1 MSSFFIYCSTLNPNL
16 IRVGLAFLVAFAL
29 WSCQWGRAG
38 ETAENGFPEIKR
50 DLKEIRSEGK
60 LRALVAYSATGY
72 FLFKGQ
78 PMGYEYE
85 LLKRLA
91 DHLNLELEVRVVN
104 DLDQML
110 EVLQSGQVDLVAHG
124 LAITRERK
132 EKVAFTDYLYLTK
145 QVLVQRKPANWR
157 GMTLDQIRAAL
168 VDDPVD
174 LIGDTV
180 SVRKNSSYL
189 KRLENLSR
197 EIGGPIVIDT
207 LEGNLSTD
215 EIIKMVVD
223 KRIKYTVADR
233 NLAHINASSYPILD
247 VSVPVSFSQRIGWA
261 VRKNA
266 QDLQQAL
273 DQWLAREKKSDEF
286 YYIYNKYFENRRSFN
301 RRIRSEFY
309 SLSEGRISP
318 YDNLIKSNAA
328 NLGWDWRLLASQVYQ
343 ESRFDPNATAWT
355 SAQGLMQLMPSTAAE
370 LGISNP
376 SQPEESLEGGV
387 RYLIQLR
394 RAFESVPD
402 SLQRT
407 KFTLAAY
414 NCGLGHV
421 QDAQRLAELQGL
433 DPNRWDQNVDQM
445 ILALSYPKN
454 YNNEVVEYGY
464 LRGVE
469 PYRYVKQIFERY
481 AHYESLI
488 K

>member
-1 MSSFFIYCSTLNPNL
+1 MAFI
-16 IRVGLAFLVAFAL
+16 L
-29 WSCQWGRAG
+29 WSCQWGMAG
-38 ETAENGFPEIKR
+38 VTSEKGVPVIKR
-50 DLKEIRSEGK
+50 DLEEIRSEGK

-72 FLFKGQ
+72 FLYKGQ

-91 DHLNLELEVRVVN
+91 EHLSLELEVRVVQ

-110 EVLQSGQVDLVAHG
+110 EILQNGQVDLVAHG

-132 EKVAFTDYLYLTK
+132 EEVAFTDYLYLTK

-157 GMTLDQIRAAL
+157 SMTLDQIRATL
-168 VDDPVD
+168 VQDPVD

-189 KRLENLSR
+189 NRLENLSR
-197 EIGGPIVIDT
+197 EIGGTIVIDT

-223 KRIKYTVADR
+223 KRIKYTVADW

-266 QDLQQAL
+266 RGLQAAL
-273 DQWLAREKKSDEF
+273 DAWIAQEKKSDEF

-309 SLSEGRISP
+309 SLAEGRISP
-318 YDNLIKSNAA
+318 FDSLIQTQAA
-328 NLGWDWRLLASQVYQ
+328 ALGWDWRLLASQVYQ
-343 ESRFDPNATAWT
+343 ESRFDANATAWT
-355 SAQGLMQLMPSTAAE
+355 GARGLMQLMPSTAEE
-370 LGISNP
+370 LGVSDP
-376 SQPEESLEGGV
+376 SQPEQSLEGGV
-387 RYLIQLR
+387 RYLHQLR
-394 RAFESVPD
+394 GAFEEIPD
-402 SLQRT
+402 SLQQI

-421 QDAQRLAELQGL
+421 QDARRLAATRGL
-433 DPNRWDQNVDQM
+433 DPDRWDQNVDQM

-454 YNNEVVEYGY
+454 YYNEVVQYGY

-488 K
+488 PLSPNSLVLN

>member
-1 MSSFFIYCSTLNPNL
+1 MAVS
-16 IRVGLAFLVAFAL
+16 L
-29 WSCQWGRAG
+29 WSCQWSLAG
-38 ETAENGFPEIKR
+38 ETSEKGIPEIKR
-50 DLKEIRSEGK
+50 DLKEIRSEGT

-72 FLFKGQ
+72 FLYKGQ

-91 DHLNLELEVRVVN
+91 EHLDLELEVRVVQ

-110 EVLQSGQVDLVAHG
+110 EILQNGQVDLVAHG

-132 EKVAFTDYLYLTK
+132 EEVAFTDYLYLTR
-145 QVLVQRKPANWR
+145 QVLVQRKPPNWR
-157 GMTLDQIRAAL
+157 RMTLDQIRATL
-168 VDDPVD
+168 VSDPVG

-189 KRLENLSR
+189 NRLENLSR
-197 EIGGPIVIDT
+197 EIGGNIVIDT

-266 QDLQQAL
+266 KGLQRAL
-273 DQWLAREKKSDEF
+273 DAWLEQEKTSDEF

-309 SLSEGRISP
+309 SLAEGRISP
-318 YDNLIKSNAA
+318 YDSLIQSEAA
-328 NLGWDWRLLASQVYQ
+328 ALGWDWRLLASQVYQ
-343 ESRFDPNATAWT
+343 ESRFDASATAWT
-355 SAQGLMQLMPSTAAE
+355 GARGLMQLMQATAKE
-370 LGISNP
+370 LGVSDP
-376 SQPEESLEGGV
+376 SVPEQSLEGGV
-387 RYLIQLR
+387 RYLEQLK
-394 RAFESVPD
+394 RAFGAIPD
-402 SLQRT
+402 SLQRI

-421 QDAQRLAELQGL
+421 QDARRLARQRGL
-433 DPNRWDQNVDQM
+433 DPNVWDQNVDKM

-454 YNNEVVEYGY
+454 YYNDAVQYGY

-481 AHYESLI
+481 AHYETLI
-488 K
+488 PLSIDGFVNTERDSPAP

>member
-1 MSSFFIYCSTLNPNL
+1 MA
-16 IRVGLAFLVAFAL
+16 AFL
-29 WSCQWGRAG
+29 WSCQWSLAG
-38 ETAENGFPEIKR
+38 ETSEKGVPGVKR
-50 DLKEIRSEGK
+50 DLEEIRSEGK

-72 FLFKGQ
+72 FLYKGQ

-91 DHLNLELEVRVVN
+91 EHLGLELEVRVVQ

-110 EVLQSGQVDLVAHG
+110 EILQNGQVDLVAHG
-124 LAITRERK
+124 LAITRERQ
-132 EKVAFTDYLYLTK
+132 EEVAFTDYLYLTK

-157 GMTLDQIRAAL
+157 KLTLDQIRASL
-168 VDDPVD
+168 VQDPVD

-189 KRLENLSR
+189 DRLENLSR
-197 EIGGPIVIDT
+197 EIGGTIVIDT

-266 QDLQQAL
+266 RELQQAL
-273 DQWLAREKKSDEF
+273 DAWLQQEKKSDEF

-301 RRIRSEFY
+301 RRIQSEFY
-309 SLSEGRISP
+309 SLAEGRISP
-318 YDNLIKSNAA
+318 YDSLFKAVA
-328 NLGWDWRLLASQVYQ
+328 PRLGWDWRLLASQVYQ

-355 SAQGLMQLMPSTAAE
+355 GARGLMQLMPATAAE
-370 LGISNP
+370 VGVSDP
-376 SQPEESLEGGV
+376 SLPRESLEGGV
-387 RYLIQLR
+387 RYLEQLG
-394 RAFESVPD
+394 RAFERIPD
-402 SLQRT
+402 SLQRI

-421 QDAQRLAELQGL
+421 QDARRLAELRGL
-433 DPNRWDQNVDQM
+433 DPDTWDQHVDRM
-445 ILALSYPKN
+445 VLALSYPKN
-454 YNNEVVEYGY
+454 YNEDVVQYGY

-469 PYRYVKQIFERY
+469 PYRYVRQVFERY
-481 AHYESLI
+481 AHYQSLI
-488 K
+488 PETATSFVAN

>member
-1 MSSFFIYCSTLNPNL
+1 MAFI
-16 IRVGLAFLVAFAL
+16 L
-29 WSCQWGRAG
+29 WSCQWGMAG
-38 ETAENGFPEIKR
+38 VTSEKGVPVIKR
-50 DLKEIRSEGK
+50 DLEEIRSEGK

-72 FLFKGQ
+72 FLYKGQ

-91 DHLNLELEVRVVN
+91 EHLNLELEVRVVQ

-110 EVLQSGQVDLVAHG
+110 EILQNGQVDLVAHG

-132 EKVAFTDYLYLTK
+132 EEVAFTDYLYLTK

-157 GMTLDQIRAAL
+157 SMTLDQIRATL
-168 VDDPVD
+168 VQDPVD

-189 KRLENLSR
+189 NRLENLSR
-197 EIGGPIVIDT
+197 EIGGTIVIDT

-223 KRIKYTVADR
+223 KRIKYTVADW

-266 QDLQQAL
+266 RGLQAAL
-273 DQWLAREKKSDEF
+273 DAWIAQEKKSDEF

-309 SLSEGRISP
+309 SLAEGRISP
-318 YDNLIKSNAA
+318 FDSLIKAQAA
-328 NLGWDWRLLASQVYQ
+328 ALGWDWRLLASQVYQ
-343 ESRFDPNATAWT
+343 ESRFDANATAWT
-355 SAQGLMQLMPSTAAE
+355 GARGLMQLMPSTAEE
-370 LGISNP
+370 LGVSDP
-376 SQPEESLEGGV
+376 SQPEQSLEGGV
-387 RYLIQLR
+387 RYLHQLR
-394 RAFESVPD
+394 GAFEEIPD
-402 SLQRT
+402 SLQQI

-421 QDAQRLAELQGL
+421 QDARRLAATRGL
-433 DPNRWDQNVDQM
+433 DPDRWDQNVDQM

-454 YNNEVVEYGY
+454 YYNEVVQYGY

-488 K
+488 PLSPNSLALN

>member
-1 MSSFFIYCSTLNPNL
+1 M
-16 IRVGLAFLVAFAL
+16 V
-29 WSCQWGRAG
+29 
-38 ETAENGFPEIKR
+38 KR
-50 DLKEIRSEGK
+50 DLEEIRSEGK
-60 LRALVAYSATGY
+60 LRALIAYSATGY
-72 FLFKGQ
+72 FLYKGQ

-91 DHLNLELEVRVVN
+91 THLGLELEIRVVQ

-124 LAITRERK
+124 LAITQDRK
-132 EKVAFTDYLYLTK
+132 EEAAFTDYLYLTK

-157 GMTLDQIRAAL
+157 QMTLDQIRATL
-168 VDDPVD
+168 VEDPVD

-180 SVRKNSSYL
+180 SVRKNSSYM

-197 EIGGPIVIDT
+197 EIGGTIVIDT

-215 EIIKMVVD
+215 EIIKRVVD
-223 KRIKYTVADR
+223 EKIKYTVADR
-233 NLAHINASSYPILD
+233 NLARINASSYPILD

-266 QDLQQAL
+266 PGLQQAL
-273 DQWLAREKKSDEF
+273 DEWIQQEKKSDEF

-309 SLSEGRISP
+309 SLTEGRISP
-318 YDNLIKSNAA
+318 YDSLLREAA
-328 NLGWDWRLLASQVYQ
+328 SHLEWDWRLLASQVYQ

-355 SAQGLMQLMPSTAAE
+355 GARGLMQLMPATAEE
-370 LGISNP
+370 LGVSDP
-376 SQPEESLEGGV
+376 SVPGESLEGGA
-387 RYLIQLR
+387 RYLKQLR

-402 SLQRT
+402 SLQRV

-421 QDAQRLAELQGL
+421 QDAQRLAQQRGL
-433 DPNRWDQNVDQM
+433 NPNQWDQHVDRM
-445 ILALSYPKN
+445 VLSLSYPKN
-454 YNNEVVEYGY
+454 YNEEVVQYGY

-469 PYRYVKQIFERY
+469 PYRYVRQVFERY
-481 AHYESLI
+481 AHYESFI
-488 K
+488 P

>member
-1 MSSFFIYCSTLNPNL
+1 M
-16 IRVGLAFLVAFAL
+16 
-29 WSCQWGRAG
+29 AG
-38 ETAENGFPEIKR
+38 VTSDKGVPVIKR
-50 DLKEIRSEGK
+50 DLEEIRSEGK

-72 FLFKGQ
+72 FLYKGQ

-91 DHLNLELEVRVVN
+91 EHLNLELEVRVVQ

-110 EVLQSGQVDLVAHG
+110 EILQNGQVDLVAHG

-132 EKVAFTDYLYLTK
+132 EEVAFTDYLYLTK

-157 GMTLDQIRAAL
+157 SMTLDQIRATL
-168 VDDPVD
+168 VQDPVD

-189 KRLENLSR
+189 NRLENLSR
-197 EIGGPIVIDT
+197 EIGGTIVIDT

-223 KRIKYTVADR
+223 KRIKYTVADW

-266 QDLQQAL
+266 RGLQAAL
-273 DQWLAREKKSDEF
+273 DAWIAQEKKSDEF

-309 SLSEGRISP
+309 SLAEGRISP
-318 YDNLIKSNAA
+318 YDSLIQTQAA
-328 NLGWDWRLLASQVYQ
+328 ALGWDWRLLASQVYQ
-343 ESRFDPNATAWT
+343 ESRFDANATAWT
-355 SAQGLMQLMPSTAAE
+355 GARGLMQLMPSTAEE
-370 LGISNP
+370 LGVSDP
-376 SQPEESLEGGV
+376 SQPEQSLEGGV
-387 RYLIQLR
+387 RYLHQLR
-394 RAFESVPD
+394 GAFEEIPD
-402 SLQRT
+402 SLQQI

-421 QDAQRLAELQGL
+421 QDARRLAATRGL
-433 DPNRWDQNVDQM
+433 DPDRWDQNVDQM

-454 YNNEVVEYGY
+454 YYNEVVQYGY

-488 K
+488 PLPPNGLVLN

>member
-1 MSSFFIYCSTLNPNL
+1 MKTKL
-16 IRVGLAFLVAFAL
+16 IRFGLAFLMAATL

-38 ETAENGFPEIKR
+38 VTSEKGVPVIKR
-50 DLKEIRSEGK
+50 DLEEIRSEGK

-72 FLFKGQ
+72 FLYKGQ

-91 DHLNLELEVRVVN
+91 EHLNLELEVRVVQ

-110 EVLQSGQVDLVAHG
+110 EILQNGQVDLVAHG

-132 EKVAFTDYLYLTK
+132 EEVAFTDYLYLTK

-157 GMTLDQIRAAL
+157 SMTLDQIRATL

-189 KRLENLSR
+189 NRLENLSR
-197 EIGGPIVIDT
+197 EIGGTIVIDT

-223 KRIKYTVADR
+223 KRIKYTVADW

-266 QDLQQAL
+266 RGLQTAL
-273 DQWLAREKKSDEF
+273 DAWIAQEKKSDEF

-309 SLSEGRISP
+309 SLAEGRISP
-318 YDNLIKSNAA
+318 YDSLIQTQAA
-328 NLGWDWRLLASQVYQ
+328 ALGWDWRLLASQVYQ
-343 ESRFDPNATAWT
+343 ESRFDANATAWT
-355 SAQGLMQLMPSTAAE
+355 GARGLMQLMPSTAQE
-370 LGISNP
+370 LGVSDP
-376 SQPEESLEGGV
+376 SQPEQSLKGGV
-387 RYLIQLR
+387 RYLQQLR
-394 RAFESVPD
+394 GAFEGIPD
-402 SLQRT
+402 SLQQI

-421 QDAQRLAELQGL
+421 QDARRLAATRGL
-433 DPNRWDQNVDQM
+433 DPDRWDRNVDQM

-454 YNNEVVEYGY
+454 YYNQVVEYGY

-488 K
+488 PRSPNSLGSN

>member
-1 MSSFFIYCSTLNPNL
+1 MA
-16 IRVGLAFLVAFAL
+16 VAL
-29 WSCQWGRAG
+29 WSCQWGLAG
-38 ETAENGFPEIKR
+38 ETSENNVPDVNR
-50 DLKEIRSEGK
+50 DLEDIRADGK

-72 FLFKGQ
+72 FLYRGK

-91 DHLNLELEVRVVN
+91 EHLDLELELRVVR

-110 EVLQSGQVDLVAHG
+110 EILQHGQVDLVAHG

-132 EKVAFTDYLYLTK
+132 EEVAFTDYLYLTK

-157 GMTLDQIRAAL
+157 RMTLDQIRATL
-168 VDDPVD
+168 VTDPVD

-189 KRLENLSR
+189 NRLENLSR
-197 EIGGPIVIDT
+197 EIGGTIVIDT
-207 LEGNLSTD
+207 LDGNLSTD
-215 EIIKMVVD
+215 EIIKMVVEG
-223 KRIKYTVADR
+223 RIKYTVADR

-266 QDLQQAL
+266 RGLQQAL
-273 DQWLAREKKSDEF
+273 DAWLAEEKKSDDF
-286 YYIYNKYFENRRSFN
+286 YYIYNKYFKNRRSFN

-309 SLSEGRISP
+309 SLAEGRISP
-318 YDNLIKSNAA
+318 YDSLIQSQAA
-328 NLGWDWRLLASQVYQ
+328 ALGWDWRLLASQVYQ
-343 ESRFDPNATAWT
+343 ESRFDASATAWT
-355 SAQGLMQLMPSTAAE
+355 GARGLMQLMPSTAAE
-370 LGISNP
+370 LGVSNTADP
-376 SQPEESLEGGV
+376 RQSLKGGV
-387 RYLIQLR
+387 RYLNQLR
-394 RAFESVPD
+394 RAFETVPD
-402 SLQRT
+402 SLQQI

-421 QDAQRLAELQGL
+421 QDARRLAEQRGL
-433 DPNRWDQNVDQM
+433 DPNTWDQNVDQM
-445 ILALSYPKN
+445 VLALSYPKN
-454 YNNEVVEYGY
+454 YHDDVVEYGY

-481 AHYESLI
+481 AHYETLIPESANSLALN
-488 K
+488 

>member
-1 MSSFFIYCSTLNPNL
+1 MKTNL
-16 IRVGLAFLVAFAL
+16 IRIGLAFLAAIVL

-38 ETAENGFPEIKR
+38 ETAENRFPEIKR

-286 YYIYNKYFENRRSFN
+286 YYIYNKYFESRRSFN

-376 SQPEESLEGGV
+376 S
-387 RYLIQLR
+387 RI
-394 RAFESVPD
+394 
-402 SLQRT
+402 
-407 KFTLAAY
+407 
-414 NCGLGHV
+414 
-421 QDAQRLAELQGL
+421 
-433 DPNRWDQNVDQM
+433 
-445 ILALSYPKN
+445 
-454 YNNEVVEYGY
+454 
-464 LRGVE
+464 
-469 PYRYVKQIFERY
+469 PYSR
-481 AHYESLI
+481 
-488 K
+488 

>member
-1 MSSFFIYCSTLNPNL
+1 MAVF
-16 IRVGLAFLVAFAL
+16 L
-29 WSCQWGRAG
+29 WSCQWSLAG
-38 ETAENGFPEIKR
+38 ETSEKGFRGIKR
-50 DLKEIRSEGK
+50 DLEEIRSEGK

-72 FLFKGQ
+72 FLYKGQ

-91 DHLNLELEVRVVN
+91 AYLDLELEVRVVQ

-110 EVLQSGQVDLVAHG
+110 EILQSGQVDLVAHG

-132 EKVAFTDYLYLTK
+132 EEVAFTDYLYLTK

-157 GMTLDQIRAAL
+157 QRTLDQIRATL
-168 VDDPVD
+168 VQDPVD

-189 KRLENLSR
+189 DRLENLSR
-197 EIGGPIVIDT
+197 EIGGTIVIDT

-266 QDLQQAL
+266 HELQQAL
-273 DQWLAREKKSDEF
+273 DAWLLQEKKSDEF

-309 SLSEGRISP
+309 SLAEGRISP
-318 YDNLIKSNAA
+318 YDSLLKEAA
-328 NLGWDWRLLASQVYQ
+328 SHLGWDWRLLASQVYQ

-355 SAQGLMQLMPSTAAE
+355 GARGLMQLMPATAAE
-370 LGISNP
+370 VGVSDP
-376 SQPEESLEGGV
+376 SLPRESLEGGV
-387 RYLIQLR
+387 RYLEQLG
-394 RAFESVPD
+394 RAFERIPD
-402 SLQRT
+402 SLQRI

-421 QDAQRLAELQGL
+421 QDARRLAELRGL
-433 DPNRWDQNVDQM
+433 DPNTWDQHVDRM
-445 ILALSYPKN
+445 VLSLSYPKN
-454 YNNEVVEYGY
+454 YNEDVVQYGY
-464 LRGVE
+464 VRGVE
-469 PYRYVKQIFERY
+469 PYRYVRQVFERY
-481 AHYESLI
+481 AHYQSLI
-488 K
+488 PETTNGFAAN

>member
-1 MSSFFIYCSTLNPNL
+1 MKTNL
-16 IRVGLAFLVAFAL
+16 IRIGLAFLAAIVL

-60 LRALVAYSATGY
+60 LRALIAYSATGY
-72 FLFKGQ
+72 FLYKGQ

-85 LLKRLA
+85 LLRRLA
-91 DHLNLELEVRVVN
+91 EDLNLELEMRVVG

-110 EVLQSGQVDLVAHG
+110 EILQSGQVDLVAHG

-132 EKVAFTDYLYLTK
+132 EEVAFTDYLYLTK

-157 GMTLDQIRAAL
+157 RMTLDQIRASL
-168 VDDPVD
+168 VVDPVD

-197 EIGGPIVIDT
+197 EIGGPIIIDT

-247 VSVPVSFSQRIGWA
+247 VTVPVSFSQRIGWA

-266 QDLQQAL
+266 RDLQQAV

-309 SLSEGRISP
+309 SLAEGRISP
-318 YDNLIKSNAA
+318 YDSLIKSHAA
-328 NLGWDWRLLASQVYQ
+328 DLGWDWRLLASQVYQ

-355 SAQGLMQLMPSTAAE
+355 SARGLMQLMPSTAAE
-370 LGISNP
+370 LGVSDP
-376 SQPEESLEGGV
+376 SQPDESLEGGV
-387 RYLIQLR
+387 RYLKQLG
-394 RAFESVPD
+394 RAFQTIPD

-421 QDAQRLAELQGL
+421 QDAQKLAEARGL
-433 DPNRWDQNVDQM
+433 DPNSWDQNVDQM

-454 YNNEVVEYGY
+454 YNNDVVEYGY

-481 AHYESLI
+481 AHYKSLI
-488 K
+488 P

>member
-1 MSSFFIYCSTLNPNL
+1 MKSNL
-16 IRVGLAFLVAFAL
+16 IRIGLAFLAGIIL
-29 WSCQWGRAG
+29 WSCQWSLAG
-38 ETAENGFPEIKR
+38 ENLDKRVPEIKR
-50 DLKEIRSEGK
+50 DLEEIRSEGK
-60 LRALVAYSATGY
+60 LRALIAYSATGY
-72 FLFKGQ
+72 FLYKGQ

-85 LLKRLA
+85 LLRRLA
-91 DHLNLELEVRVVN
+91 DHLGLELEVRVVR

-110 EVLQSGQVDLVAHG
+110 EILQNGQVDLVAHG

-132 EKVAFTDYLYLTK
+132 EEVAFTNYLYLTK

-157 GMTLDQIRAAL
+157 
-168 VDDPVD
+168 
-174 LIGDTV
+174 
-180 SVRKNSSYL
+180 
-189 KRLENLSR
+189 
-197 EIGGPIVIDT
+197 GPIVIDT

-223 KRIKYTVADR
+223 KRIKFTVADR

-266 QDLQQAL
+266 QALQKAL
-273 DQWLAREKKSDEF
+273 DQWIEQEKKSDEF

-318 YDNLIKSNAA
+318 YDSLIKANAA
-328 NLGWDWRLLASQVYQ
+328 DLGWDWRLLASQVYQ

-355 SAQGLMQLMPSTAAE
+355 SARGLMQLMPSTAEE
-370 LGISNP
+370 LGISDP
-376 SQPEESLEGGV
+376 SLPAESLKGGV
-387 RYLIQLR
+387 RYLRQLR
-394 RAFESVPD
+394 SNFESVPD
-402 SLQRT
+402 SLQQI

-421 QDAQRLAELQGL
+421 QDARRLAELRGL
-433 DPNRWDQNVDQM
+433 DANCWDGNVDQM

-454 YNNEVVEYGY
+454 YYNDVVEYGY

-469 PYRYVKQIFERY
+469 PYRYVRQIFERY
-481 AHYESLI
+481 AHYKSLI
-488 K
+488 PPFPGDLVTN

>member
-1 MSSFFIYCSTLNPNL
+1 MKTNL
-16 IRVGLAFLVAFAL
+16 IRIGLAFLTALVL

-38 ETAENGFPEIKR
+38 ETSKNGFPEIKR

-60 LRALVAYSATGY
+60 LRALIAYSATGY
-72 FLFKGQ
+72 FLYKGQ

-85 LLKRLA
+85 LLRRLA
-91 DHLNLELEVRVVN
+91 EDLNLELEMRVVG

-110 EVLQSGQVDLVAHG
+110 EILQSGQVDLVAHG

-132 EKVAFTDYLYLTK
+132 EEVAFTDYLYLTK

-157 GMTLDQIRAAL
+157 HMTLDQIRASL
-168 VDDPVD
+168 VVDPVD

-247 VSVPVSFSQRIGWA
+247 VTVPVSFSQRIGWA

-266 QDLQQAL
+266 RDLQQAV

-309 SLSEGRISP
+309 SLAEGRISP
-318 YDNLIKSNAA
+318 YDSLIKSHAA
-328 NLGWDWRLLASQVYQ
+328 DLGWDWRLLASQVYQ

-355 SAQGLMQLMPSTAAE
+355 SARGLMQLMPSTAAE
-370 LGISNP
+370 LGVSDP
-376 SQPEESLEGGV
+376 SQPDESLEGGV
-387 RYLIQLR
+387 RYLKQLG
-394 RAFESVPD
+394 RAFQTIPD

-421 QDAQRLAELQGL
+421 QDAQRLAEARGL
-433 DPNRWDQNVDQM
+433 DPNSWDQNVDQM

-454 YNNEVVEYGY
+454 YNNDVVEYGY

-488 K
+488 P

>member
-1 MSSFFIYCSTLNPNL
+1 MA
-16 IRVGLAFLVAFAL
+16 AFL
-29 WSCQWGRAG
+29 WSCQWSRAG
-38 ETAENGFPEIKR
+38 ETSDNGFADIDR
-50 DLKEIRSEGK
+50 DLQEIREEGT

-72 FLFKGQ
+72 FLYKGQ

-91 DHLNLELEVRVVN
+91 EHLDVALEIRVVQ

-132 EKVAFTDYLYLTK
+132 EEVAFTDYLYLTK
-145 QVLVQRKPANWR
+145 QVLVQRKPAHWR
-157 GMTLDQIRAAL
+157 QLTLDQIRATL
-168 VDDPVD
+168 IQDPVD

-189 KRLENLSR
+189 ERLENLSR

-207 LEGNLSTD
+207 LDGNLSTD
-215 EIIKMVVD
+215 EIIKMVVEG
-223 KRIKYTVADR
+223 RLKYTVADR

-266 QDLQQAL
+266 ASLQEALDAWLQQ
-273 DQWLAREKKSDEF
+273 EKKSDEF

-309 SLSEGRISP
+309 SLAEGRISP
-318 YDNLIKSNAA
+318 YDSLIKAHAA
-328 NLGWDWRLLASQVYQ
+328 ELGWDWRLLASQVYQ
-343 ESRFDPNATAWT
+343 ESRFDPNAMAWT
-355 SAQGLMQLMPSTAAE
+355 NARGLMQLIPSTARE
-370 LGISNP
+370 LGVSDP
-376 SQPEESLEGGV
+376 SQPEENLEGGV
-387 RYLIQLR
+387 RYLQQLR
-394 RAFESVPD
+394 RAFEAVPD
-402 SLQRT
+402 SVQQI

-421 QDAQRLAELQGL
+421 KDAQRLAERRGL
-433 DPNRWDQNVDQM
+433 DPNRWDQNVEEM
-445 ILALSYPKN
+445 VLALSYPRN
-454 YNNEVVEYGY
+454 YNSEGVEYGY

-488 K
+488 PEAAPTLASN

>member
-1 MSSFFIYCSTLNPNL
+1 MAAT
-16 IRVGLAFLVAFAL
+16 L
-29 WSCQWGRAG
+29 WSCQWGMAG
-38 ETAENGFPEIKR
+38 VTSDKGVPVIKR
-50 DLKEIRSEGK
+50 DLEEIRSEGK

-72 FLFKGQ
+72 FLYKGQ

-91 DHLNLELEVRVVN
+91 EHLNLELEVRVVQ

-110 EVLQSGQVDLVAHG
+110 EILQNGQVDLVAHG

-132 EKVAFTDYLYLTK
+132 EEVAFTDYLYLTK

-157 GMTLDQIRAAL
+157 SMTLDQIRATL
-168 VDDPVD
+168 VQDPVD

-189 KRLENLSR
+189 NRLENLSR
-197 EIGGPIVIDT
+197 EIGGTIVIDT

-223 KRIKYTVADR
+223 KRIKYTVADW

-266 QDLQQAL
+266 RGLQAAL
-273 DQWLAREKKSDEF
+273 DAWIAREKKSDEF

-309 SLSEGRISP
+309 SLAEGRISP
-318 YDNLIKSNAA
+318 YDSLIQTQAA
-328 NLGWDWRLLASQVYQ
+328 ALGWDWRLLASQVYQ
-343 ESRFDPNATAWT
+343 ESRFDANATAWT
-355 SAQGLMQLMPSTAAE
+355 GARGLMQLMPSTAEE
-370 LGISNP
+370 LGVSDP
-376 SQPEESLEGGV
+376 SQPEQSLEGGV
-387 RYLIQLR
+387 RYLHQLR
-394 RAFESVPD
+394 GAFEEIPD
-402 SLQRT
+402 SLQQI

-421 QDAQRLAELQGL
+421 QDARRLAATRGL
-433 DPNRWDQNVDQM
+433 DPDRWDQNVDQM

-454 YNNEVVEYGY
+454 YYNEVVQYGY

-488 K
+488 PLPPNGLVLN

>member
-1 MSSFFIYCSTLNPNL
+1 MA
-16 IRVGLAFLVAFAL
+16 AFL
-29 WSCQWGRAG
+29 WSCQWSLAG
-38 ETAENGFPEIKR
+38 ETSEQGFSGIKR
-50 DLKEIRSEGK
+50 DLEEIRSEGK

-72 FLFKGQ
+72 FLYKGQ

-91 DHLNLELEVRVVN
+91 ASLDLELEVRVVQ

-110 EVLQSGQVDLVAHG
+110 EILQSGQVDLVAHG

-132 EKVAFTDYLYLTK
+132 EEVAFTDYLYLTK

-157 GMTLDQIRAAL
+157 KRTLDQIRATL
-168 VDDPVD
+168 VQDPVD

-189 KRLENLSR
+189 DRLENLSR
-197 EIGGPIVIDT
+197 EIGGTIVIDT

-266 QDLQQAL
+266 HELQQAL
-273 DQWLAREKKSDEF
+273 DAWLLQEKKSDEF

-309 SLSEGRISP
+309 SLAEGRISP
-318 YDNLIKSNAA
+318 YDSLLKEAA
-328 NLGWDWRLLASQVYQ
+328 SGLGWDWRLLASQVYQ

-355 SAQGLMQLMPSTAAE
+355 GARGLMQLMPATAAE
-370 LGISNP
+370 VGVSDP
-376 SQPEESLEGGV
+376 SLPGESLEGGV
-387 RYLIQLR
+387 RYLEQLG
-394 RAFESVPD
+394 RAFERIPD
-402 SLQRT
+402 SLQRI

-421 QDAQRLAELQGL
+421 QDARRLAELRGL
-433 DPNRWDQNVDQM
+433 DPNTWDQHVDRM
-445 ILALSYPKN
+445 VLALSYPKN
-454 YNNEVVEYGY
+454 YNEDVVQYGY

-469 PYRYVKQIFERY
+469 PYRYVRQVFERY
-481 AHYESLI
+481 AHYQSLI
-488 K
+488 PETTNGFAAN